1 MRVDIWCSVVQNPD
15 VAPPATITI
24 DTIVPDGELV
34 RGPDLQIKAVER
46 DGALSFSHNVDPKQP
61 LRKPKETFLKALG
74 RACEVTRRQ
83 FGWPQK
89 VGFVIGIRSIDP
101 EAFPL
106 PALEG
111 NSHYGALVLA
121 LAQAVALSE
130 PECIKT
136 GSATPLHIL
145 RSVFLQSVAVE
156 TACDDN
162 NPNEDS
168 FMAVGMLPAKLAGF
182 CLHGI
187 ESPPAICL
195 VSPGQQLF
203 PPDRQDISERFDVS
217 KGQEKYVPGNGRTP
231 LPIYRV
237 DHVHEAFRLL
247 WDAQIRTLGRYV

>member
-1 MRVDIWCSVVQNPD
+1 MRVDIWSSVVESVR
-15 VAPPATITI
+15 VAPPVTVTVKAIEAVGAPLLDPNIKWTEPSFVETISRAHKATC
-24 DTIVPDGELV
+24 
-34 RGPDLQIKAVER
+34 R
-46 DGALSFSHNVDPKQP
+46 H
-61 LRKPKETFLKALG
+61 
-74 RACEVTRRQ
+74 
-83 FGWPQK
+83 FGWPK
-89 VGFVIGIRSIDP
+89 NVGFIIGIRSIDP
-101 EAFPL
+101 DALPL
-106 PALEG
+106 PPLMG
-111 NSHYGALVLA
+111 NSHYGALAMA

-136 GSATPLHIL
+136 GSATPVHIL

-168 FMAVGMLPAKLAGF
+168 FTSVGKLPQKLAGF

-203 PPDRQDISERFDVS
+203 PPNRQDISERFDVS
-217 KGQEKYVPGNGRTP
+217 KGQEKYVPRNGRPP

-247 WDAQIRTLGRYV
+247 WHAQIRALGRYV